1 MRRLAAAVSALCL
14 GIALSGAR
22 TVAFADGAS
31 WRLEKQRQHEARQQS
46 GHLQTGEVINGI
58 VGGVKAPAGQWPFQI
73 ALLFLPWGGSNYD
86 MEYCGGSLVDSLH
99 VVIAAHCVFGKKPSK
114 FNVLTG
120 TQSLASGGKR
130 HALASIKVHPK
141 YNDKTTDYDI
151 AVITLAKPATGI
163 AFYSQLI
170 TSAQE
175 ASFAKAGTKAYV
187 AGWGSTV
194 KTGGGYPTDLM
205 QVGVPLVSRTD
216 CNDANSYKGGITKR
230 MICAGLTA
238 GGKDSCDGDSGG
250 PLVVKD
256 SLGRWRL
263 QAGIVSWGDGC
274 AEPNLFGVY
283 SRLAVLSDWAN
294 GVLAADARSNVARP
308 PRNAHPNVIET
319 LPDHTAQ

>member
-1 MRRLAAAVSALCL
+1 MSALCF
-14 GIALSGAR
+14 GVALSGAV
-22 TVAFADGAS
+22 TAAFADGAS
-31 WRLEKQRQHEARQQS
+31 WRLEKQHQHEARQQAANVPA
-46 GHLQTGEVINGI
+46 GDINPGI
-58 VGGVKAPAGQWPFQI
+58 VGGTKAPAGKWPFQV
-73 ALLFLPWGGSNYD
+73 ALLYLPWGGSNYD

-141 YNDKTTDYDI
+141 YNDRTTDYDI
-151 AVITLAKPATGI
+151 AVITLQTPAKGI

-175 ASFAKAGTKAYV
+175 ASLAKTGTSTYV
-187 AGWGSTV
+187 VGWGSTV
-194 KTGGGYPTDLM
+194 ATGGGYPKDLM
-205 QVGVPLVSRTD
+205 QVSVPLVSRTD
-216 CNDANSYKGGITKR
+216 CNDANSYDGEITQR

-274 AEPNLFGVY
+274 ATRNLFGVY
-283 SRLAVLSDWAN
+283 SRLAVLSAWAN
-294 GVLAADARSNVARP
+294 GVIDADTRAGVASRL
-308 PRNAHPNVIET
+308 RTADPNIVEI
-319 LPDHTAQ
+319 LPAQ